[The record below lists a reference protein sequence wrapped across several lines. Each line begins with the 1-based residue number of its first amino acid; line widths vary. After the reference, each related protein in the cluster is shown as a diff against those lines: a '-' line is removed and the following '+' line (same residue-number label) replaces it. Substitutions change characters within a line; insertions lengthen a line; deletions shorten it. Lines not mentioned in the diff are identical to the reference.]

1 MRAEETIQQT
11 ITADLYA
18 YWRQIKGAH
27 VAPTLI
33 PATYR
38 IFSPTLS

>member
-18 YWRQIKGAH
+18 YWRQIKGAQ
-27 VAPTLI
+27 TLI